1 MENLLKS
8 KLLGSR
14 GVLKVVVEGH
24 HFKKLFWEWRVV
36 NGKERDGE
44 TDESF
49 EMVKSDPT
57 SELKWF
63 LMWKAMVENEKISTV
78 FSKFILNKPTASVFV
93 TSLNKLI
100 RIFF

>member
-1 MENLLKS
+1 MK
-8 KLLGSR
+8 GSEW
-14 GVLKVVVEGH
+14 EG
-24 HFKKLFWEWRVV
+24 KRWGDRWEFW
-36 NGKERDGE
+36 DGE
-44 TDESF
+44 W
-49 EMVKSDPT
+49 SDPT